1 MARIAPGPP
10 GNLILGNAR
19 DFQQDIMTALMKGWR
34 EYGDV
39 VQYRGIGPLF
49 PVFCL
54 AHPDYTKHVLQDNN
68 KNYPKT
74 KFVDDKWRMVVGE
87 GLICSSGDF
96 WKRQRR
102 LAQPAFHRQ
111 RIAGFAKLM
120 TDATEEHLQEWNEP
134 GVRGAVLDMKP
145 QMVHLTLNILARALF
160 SADWS
165 REAKAM
171 GPAISIAIRHAY
183 EQMEAFVSLPQ
194 SLPTPAN
201 RRFAKARA
209 TLDEI
214 VYRLIAERRRTR
226 TDNVDLLSMLMDA
239 VDVGETGESMN
250 DEQVHDE
257 VMTFIFGGHETV
269 SSGLTWTFYLLSKHP
284 IIARRVRQELSRVL
298 GGRTPTVDDIPRLSY
313 LTMVIEEAM
322 RLYPPVWLI
331 SRTPTEDDEIG
342 GYHIPAGSMVLVSK
356 YVVHRHPDFWENPDG
371 FDPERFTP
379 ERVAARPRHAY
390 FPFSAGPRKC
400 IGDGFGVMEMQ
411 LVLATILQRYELDL
425 VPGFPI
431 IPQPGITLRQKYG
444 LPMMLRPLAASNGA
458 ARTDGAESSSASVA
472 TDVNGVALDLN
483 RV

>member
-1 MARIAPGPP
+1 MAKTAPGPR

-87 GLICSSGDF
+87 GLICSTGDF

-111 RIAGFAKLM
+111 KIAAFGKLM
-120 TDATEEHLQEWNEP
+120 TDATEELLEEWQAPAEQ
-134 GVRGAVLDMKP
+134 GRALDMKP
-145 QMVHLTLNILARALF
+145 QMVHLTLAILASALF

-171 GPAISIAIRHAY
+171 GPAVGIAIRHAY
-183 EQMEAFVSLPQ
+183 EQMEQFVSLPQ
-194 SLPTPAN
+194 NLPTPAN
-201 RRFAKARA
+201 RRFKAARA

-214 VYRLIAERRRTR
+214 VYRLIAERRRTKA
-226 TDNVDLLSMLMDA
+226 DSGDLLSMLMLA
-239 VDVGETGESMN
+239 VDVDETGESMN
-250 DEQVHDE
+250 DQQVHDE

-284 IIARRVRQELSRVL
+284 VVARRLRQELSRVL
-298 GGRTPTVDDIPRLSY
+298 GGRTPTVGDIPQLPY

-356 YVVHRHPDFWENPDG
+356 YVVHRHPAFWENPDG

-411 LVLATILQRYELDL
+411 LVLATILQRYQLDL
-425 VPGFPI
+425 VPGFPV

-444 LPMMLRPLAASNGA
+444 LWMTLRPIQSADAARPTTVDSPAQTTVATGVPVAASP
-458 ARTDGAESSSASVA
+458 SV
-472 TDVNGVALDLN
+472 N
-483 RV
+483 

>member
-1 MARIAPGPP
+1 MAKIAPGPR
-10 GNLILGNAR
+10 GNPILGNAR

-54 AHPDYTKHVLQDNN
+54 AHPDYTKYVLQDNN

-87 GLICSSGDF
+87 GLICSTGDF

-111 RIAGFAKLM
+111 KIAAFGKLM
-120 TDATEEHLQEWNEP
+120 TDATEELLEEWRVPAE
-134 GVRGAVLDMKP
+134 RGEILDMKP

-183 EQMEAFVSLPQ
+183 EQMEAFVSLPENF
-194 SLPTPAN
+194 PTPAN
-201 RRFAKARA
+201 RRFVKARA

-214 VYRLIAERRRTR
+214 VYRLIADRRRKGV
-226 TDNVDLLSMLMDA
+226 DAEGADLLGMLMAA
-239 VDVGETGESMN
+239 VDVDETGESMN
-250 DEQVHDE
+250 DTQVHDE

-269 SSGLTWTFYLLSKHP
+269 SSGLTWTMYLLSKHP
-284 IIARRVRQELSRVL
+284 VIARRLRQELHDVL
-298 GGRTPTVDDIPRLSY
+298 GGRSPTVSDIPQLKY
-313 LTMVIEEAM
+313 LTMVIEESM

-342 GYHIPAGSMVLVSK
+342 GYEIPAGSMVLVSK
-356 YVVHRHPDFWENPDG
+356 YVVHRHPAFWENPDG

-411 LVLATILQRYELDL
+411 LVLATLLQRYQLDL

-431 IPQPGITLRQKYG
+431 VPQPGITLRQKYG
-444 LPMMLRPLAASNGA
+444 LPMMLRPISSSNGTAAAGLNGAVDATKTVGAAS
-458 ARTDGAESSSASVA
+458 TAS
-472 TDVNGVALDLN
+472 
-483 RV
+483 